1 MSINEVLEINT
12 TNKDFFYE
20 YLVLKK
26 PVLEMMLYMINKK
39 KIILNP
45 KLLQVFALLLYYN
58 YIYKEYDDNVKW
70 KMVFDYNTKLEIM
83 NIVGINKGHLNTYLS
98 MLRNTHL
105 LTGKEISKPFIFYPE
120 DGYELTFK
128 FIFKDEK

>member
-12 TNKDFFYE
+12 TDKDFFYE

-26 PVLEMMLYMINKK
+26 PVLEMILYTINKK

-45 KLLQVFALLLYYN
+45 KLLQVFSLLLYYN
-58 YIYKEYDDNVKW
+58 YIYKVYDDDVKW
-70 KMVFDYNTKLEIM
+70 KMVFDHDTKLEI
-83 NIVGINKGHLNTYLS
+83 INEVHINMEHLNTYIS
-98 MLRNTHL
+98 VLRNIHL

-128 FIFKDEK
+128 FNFRNEK